1 MPQSLPVL
9 ADVDVPRKKAAVLG
23 EKMEGRP

>member
-1 MPQSLPVL
+1 LPVL
-9 ADVDVPRKKAAVLG
+9 ADVDVPWKKAAVLG